1 MISGI
6 IAGLASAKY
15 VSDTLTTLSQ
25 INKASKFVQKVV
37 YPIGIFAISSA
48 VGSAA
53 AKEVNGQ
60 VQEIKDTVNGF
71 KEAGKQ
77 FREAKEAMSEEITH
91 NVFED
96 TANEEEVDE
105 NGEG

>member
-6 IAGLASAKY
+6 IAGLAASKY

-60 VQEIKDTVNGF
+60 VQELKDTVNGF

-77 FREAKEAMSEEITH
+77 IRETKEAMSEEITH

-96 TANEEEVDE
+96 AANEEEVDV

>member
-6 IAGLASAKY
+6 IAGLAASKY

-53 AKEVNGQ
+53 AKEVNEQ
-60 VQEIKDTVNGF
+60 AQELKDTVNGF

-77 FREAKEAMSEEITH
+77 FREAKEKAMSEEITH
-91 NVFED
+91 NVFD
-96 TANEEEVDE
+96 DAVDEEVDE

>member
-6 IAGLASAKY
+6 IAGLAASKY
-15 VSDTLTTLSQ
+15 VSDTLTTLST

-60 VQEIKDTVNGF
+60 VQEFKDTVNGF
-71 KEAGKQ
+71 KETGKKM
-77 FREAKEAMSEEITH
+77 RELKETALEEPH

-96 TANEEEVDE
+96 AEKEGVEE
-105 NGEG
+105 NG

>member
-60 VQEIKDTVNGF
+60 VQELKDTVNGF

-77 FREAKEAMSEEITH
+77 FREAKEITH

-96 TANEEEVDE
+96 AANEEEVDE

>member
-6 IAGLASAKY
+6 IAGLAASKY

-25 INKASKFVQKVV
+25 INKASKFMSKVV
-37 YPIGIFAISSA
+37 YPLGIFAISSA

-53 AKEVNGQ
+53 AKEVNEQ
-60 VQEIKDTVNGF
+60 VQGIKDTVNGF

-77 FREAKEAMSEEITH
+77 IREAKEGMNEEITH
-91 NVFED
+91 NVFDDSES
-96 TANEEEVDE
+96 EEVDE